1 MPLQPVGLVHEST
14 PVTAGP
20 IRPVEVSTAGTQV
33 ALSSTMDEMLRETSM
48 AALSEAHS
56 KTTAS
61 PPGSRNRT
69 LLERSKP
76 DWKAAWW
83 IVGGVWLLGVSILTS
98 QCLWSL
104 RAMHYWRRSS
114 KRASYPIDG
123 LDPTQL
129 AFQIGL
135 KRKWDLRLSA
145 GPRPPAAMTWGF
157 MNPVVLMPNEST
169 EWSFERLEA
178 VLLHELAHVLRFD
191 SVSQFIAVIGC
202 TLYWFNPA
210 VWLCARAMRAEA
222 EAAADDAVIRLGVKP
237 STYARELLRITAEL
251 GRRRQPYSSI
261 GVPVMK
267 QSKIESRVKA
277 ILDPTIRTRRGVTVV
292 EALVTLAVAGAI
304 VLPFSSIRAAIVP
317 RSHAHVPSVG
327 AFEGVAQ
334 VGVPMAPTGDVK
346 PTLSQPSSTLVVT
359 STKLT
364 SEHGRLVAVRKHSAR
379 LNLRTSRSNSVTDPA
394 KQSEIDKQKA
404 EQKEADA
411 QAQKAVAEL
420 NAQKARQLAELENR
434 KGLEVQ
440 VRHLEIESNLKL
452 AKAQYER
459 LEALYQQGVTSN
471 IDLDE
476 AKAKLDKLQIEAKAL
491 REMERLSKL
500 QAEKLYAE
508 KLAAEKMQA
517 EAGGLKKMAELQQQK
532 MTALSKM
539 QRLDSMSVSAQKK
552 LDRVRSLLD
561 ELVRASNPKTG
572 KGDQKRIET
581 IKQSLVQ
588 ILSAQ
593 KKADEAMMI
602 DARIQQIR
610 AKAEFEKASIQMAQA
625 KEAATSTETLYQE
638 GLVSND
644 QLAKAKEALRLA
656 DVQLHVA
663 QEILETF
670 RSRKTP

>member
-1 MPLQPVGLVHEST
+1 MNDHQLLRMSLVFCDLAFKSVAVLLIAWCFTIMLKRRAAATRHFVWLVAFCTLLALPLLVFVMPLQPVGLVHEST

-379 LNLRTSRSNSVTDPA
+379 LN
-394 KQSEIDKQKA
+394 
-404 EQKEADA
+404 
-411 QAQKAVAEL
+411 
-420 NAQKARQLAELENR
+420 
-434 KGLEVQ
+434 
-440 VRHLEIESNLKL
+440 
-452 AKAQYER
+452 
-459 LEALYQQGVTSN
+459 
-471 IDLDE
+471 
-476 AKAKLDKLQIEAKAL
+476 
-491 REMERLSKL
+491 
-500 QAEKLYAE
+500 
-508 KLAAEKMQA
+508 
-517 EAGGLKKMAELQQQK
+517 
-532 MTALSKM
+532 
-539 QRLDSMSVSAQKK
+539 
-552 LDRVRSLLD
+552 
-561 ELVRASNPKTG
+561 
-572 KGDQKRIET
+572 
-581 IKQSLVQ
+581 
-588 ILSAQ
+588 
-593 KKADEAMMI
+593 
-602 DARIQQIR
+602 
-610 AKAEFEKASIQMAQA
+610 
-625 KEAATSTETLYQE
+625 
-638 GLVSND
+638 
-644 QLAKAKEALRLA
+644 
-656 DVQLHVA
+656 
-663 QEILETF
+663 
-670 RSRKTP
+670 